1 MRDAHGVSRFRNHPL
16 SDSSKQT
23 GHRFSGFRLALSQDG
38 ALRWILSA
46 MLAQPYAN
54 VTGGALRRKFADLLG
69 ATNAHIGWMQA
80 IPNFIQAAQMFA
92 PLLIERLQRRKPLV
106 LRCTALSYCLWLV
119 IAVIPWCVP
128 PPLRPWAMIALIA
141 LSVVFMAI
149 QTPARQSWLAD
160 IIPHGLRGRFLG
172 SLSMM
177 TTLITLSVV
186 PLAGMLT
193 DKLPQRWGLSC
204 IFVVVV
210 GVALMAVWNLSHVPE
225 PPKKQTNP
233 ERILPFLGLPF
244 QHPDFR
250 FLILFFACRS
260 AAVVMGATYFDWY
273 LIKEMKLPMVT
284 ITLFNSTYQQG
295 LMFLTYPVWGRL
307 IDRFGSHRM
316 LAIAAFGNALF
327 PLPWVLMTKDN
338 VIPLLLFGYWLTG
351 LSNPGLTVAQQN
363 YMMHIAPKEHRSV
376 YFGAFAAIVSVSN
389 ACGALLSKSIVTWLE
404 GTKHVLW
411 GLPLDHFKMVFLI
424 SLIARLSCMFLL
436 IPLRHAERRA
446 SQ

>member
-1 MRDAHGVSRFRNHPL
+1 MHNVDKSEDKKRQP
-16 SDSSKQT
+16 
-23 GHRFSGFRLALSQDG
+23 SGFRLALSQDG
-38 ALRWILSA
+38 AVRWIVSQ

-106 LRCTALSYCLWLV
+106 LRCTALSYCVWLV
-119 IAVIPWCVP
+119 IAVIPWFVP
-128 PPLRPWAMIALIA
+128 SPLRPWAMIALIG
-141 LSVVFMAI
+141 LGVVFTAM
-149 QTPARQSWLAD
+149 QNPARQSWLAD
-160 IIPHGLRGRFLG
+160 IIPHGLRGRFFG
-172 SLSMM
+172 SMSMM

-186 PLAGMLT
+186 PLAGALT
-193 DKLPQRWGLSC
+193 DKLPKSWGLSC

-210 GVALMAVWNLSHVPE
+210 GVALIAVWNLSHVPE
-225 PPKKQTNP
+225 PPKKQTTP
-233 ERILPFLGLPF
+233 ERILPFLGLPLK
-244 QHPDFR
+244 HPDFR

-284 ITLFNSTYQQG
+284 ITLLNGTYQQG

-338 VIPLLLFGYWLTG
+338 VIPFLLFGYLFTG

-389 ACGALLSKSIVTWLE
+389 ACGALLSKSIITWLE
-404 GTKHVLW
+404 GTKHVVW
-411 GLPLDHFKMVFLI
+411 GLTLDHFKTVFLI

-446 SQ
+446 AKKME